1 MAQIKWTEPALND
14 IDEVAEYIAI
24 DKPGAAKKLV
34 KEIFKTTRRLKNFP
48 ESGRRPPELQDTN
61 CKKGSGSEV
70 SPRNSQIKQ
79 FTMAENWL
87 IDILIFYHRSYALRG
102 NASRD
107 ALRPQRLKI
116 PTRATRHSHSNCPR
130 QSTQSV

>member
-61 CKKGSGSEV
+61 YRE
-70 SPRNSQIKQ
+70 
-79 FTMAENWL
+79 L
-87 IDILIFYHRSYALRG
+87 IVGPCRIFYRVQKTTVYILYVMRSERELRKFLLE
-102 NASRD
+102 D
-107 ALRPQRLKI
+107 
-116 PTRATRHSHSNCPR
+116 RAKESG
-130 QSTQSV
+130 